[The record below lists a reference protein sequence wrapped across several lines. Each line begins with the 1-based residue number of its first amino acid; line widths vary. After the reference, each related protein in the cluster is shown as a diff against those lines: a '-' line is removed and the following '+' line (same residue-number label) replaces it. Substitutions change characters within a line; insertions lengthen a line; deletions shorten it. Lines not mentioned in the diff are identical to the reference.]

1 MYGLIGEKLD
11 HSFSIEIH
19 NLFGNNDYK
28 LYETN
33 NLEAFLKSHKLQGA
47 NVTIPYKTEII
58 PFLDSIDNIAKKT
71 MSVNT
76 VINKSGKLIGYNTDY
91 YGLNE
96 TIKYKHIKI
105 KNKDILIFGNGSVS
119 KTVIQ
124 LMQDL
129 GAKNIVRLCR
139 SKKSNID
146 YLFSDINHFLS
157 YNIIINTTPVGMYPN
172 NMDDTLVDLSKF
184 NNVEYLID
192 LVYNPLRT
200 KLIIEAEKLNI
211 KATNGLYMLVM
222 QAKKAN
228 ELFFNKKNSMSAAIN
243 IYKKILNSQ
252 LNYVFVGLPL
262 SGKSKYAKLFSD
274 TSKKT
279 IKDTDQLIEDKTGT
293 TIPSI
298 FVNKGEKVFRTYET
312 SIVSEL
318 YQQHSLVISTG
329 GGLIENTN
337 SIELL
342 KQNGV
347 IIFLDKN
354 PRLIAKKKIYG
365 RPLLK
370 DTNDI
375 LVLSKRRL
383 PLYNALSDIK
393 ITINKDTNTHIKEIK
408 EEIDEYISS

>member
-1 MYGLIGEKLD
+1 MYGLIGKKLE

-19 NLFGNNDYK
+19 NLFGNKNYK

-33 NLEAFLKSHKLQGA
+33 NLRAFLKSHKLQGV

-58 PFLDSIDNIAKKT
+58 PFLDNIDNIAKKT

-91 YGLNE
+91 YGLYE
-96 TIKYKHIKI
+96 TIKYKNII
-105 KNKDILIFGNGSVS
+105 VRNKDILILGNGSVS

-139 SKKSNID
+139 SKKSCND
-146 YLFSDINHFLS
+146 YLFSDVNHFLR
-157 YNIIINTTPVGMYPN
+157 YNVIINTTPVGMYPN
-172 NMDDTLVDLSKF
+172 NNDDTLIDLKQF

-211 KATNGLYMLVM
+211 KTANGLFMLVM

-228 ELFFNKKNSMSAAIN
+228 ELFFNKKTSMNTAIK
-243 IYKKILNSQ
+243 IYKKILNKQ

-262 SGKSKYAKLFSD
+262 SGKSKYAKILSEL
-274 TSKKT
+274 SKKT
-279 IKDTDQLIEDKTGT
+279 IKDTDQLIEKQKNS
-293 TIPSI
+293 TIPDI
-298 FVNKGEKVFRTYET
+298 FKLEGEEVFRSYET
-312 SIVSEL
+312 SIVNDL
-318 YQQHSLVISTG
+318 YQHHSLVISTG
-329 GGLIENTN
+329 GGLIENEN

-342 KQNGV
+342 KQNGIV
-347 IIFLDKN
+347 IFLDKN
-354 PRLIAKKKIYG
+354 PDLIAKKKIYG

-370 DTNDI
+370 DANDI
-375 LVLSKRRL
+375 IVLSERRL

-393 ITINKDTNTHIKEIK
+393 ITIDKDTDTHVNEIK
-408 EEIDEYISS
+408 EKIDEYISG